1 MASTAGAVAEQG
13 TGTRLPGPG
22 TWVIDPSHS
31 RAGFVARYMMLTKVR
46 GHFGGL
52 SGTIH
57 VADDP
62 SRSWAEATLEAASID
77 TADARRDEHLRSPD
91 FLDVERWPE
100 LNFRSTSVSVSE
112 DGDLELTGDLTIR
125 GVTRPVT
132 LRGEVVGL
140 GSDPWGHRRA
150 MFSVTGEV
158 DRDDFDITWNQALE
172 TGGVLVSKTVG
183 LEIEVSAIAS

>member
-1 MASTAGAVAEQG
+1 
-13 TGTRLPGPG
+13 
-22 TWVIDPSHS
+22 
-31 RAGFVARYMMLTKVR
+31 MMLTKVR
-46 GHFGGL
+46 GHFRAL

-57 VADDP
+57 IADDP
-62 SRSWAEATLEAASID
+62 SRSWAEATLQADSID

-91 FLDVERWPE
+91 FLDVDRWPE
-100 LNFRSTSVSVSE
+100 LKFRSTSVSVSE

-140 GSDPWGHRRA
+140 GTDPWGNHRA
-150 MFSVTGEV
+150 MFSVTGEF

-172 TGGVLVSKTVG
+172 TGGVLVGKTVG